1 MKKRTLLAILFTIA
15 AGTSLFAQG
24 EGQNALLNRA
34 YRYNS
39 DSLLCQFF
47 ENWAEELPSNEAAVT
62 NDTIKAAYEVFDAF
76 FYAMLAEELADSNAA
91 SRYQDQPY
99 FVVQGTLYKVR
110 IAQTIPYTSQEIDAF
125 FEEQIRR
132 DIPGNQWK
140 KELSWL
146 RSDDRNY
153 HPRYDERAWPPY
165 LRVPTTLAD
174 SVLDFR
180 PLVSFSGKRVLYLTT
195 VYHEMLGT
203 FVGNNVDGDARPIS
217 KEAQERAQRAHFLS
231 RMIPVEEYYRNRYW
245 LFITGPYVNQ
255 IILDAHLQRAVIIYT
270 GYHAGYETI
279 MEKINGKWV
288 ILSTRDTWIE

>member
-1 MKKRTLLAILFTIA
+1 M
-15 AGTSLFAQG
+15 
-24 EGQNALLNRA
+24 
-34 YRYNS
+34 
-39 DSLLCQFF
+39 
-47 ENWAEELPSNEAAVT
+47 
-62 NDTIKAAYEVFDAF
+62 
-76 FYAMLAEELADSNAA
+76 
-91 SRYQDQPY
+91 
-99 FVVQGTLYKVR
+99 
-110 IAQTIPYTSQEIDAF
+110 AQTIPYTSQEIDAF
-125 FEEQIRR
+125 FEEQIHR
-132 DIPGNQWK
+132 DIPENQWE

-195 VYHEMLGT
+195 GYHEMLGT
-203 FVGNNVDGDARPIS
+203 FVDNNVDGDARPIS

-231 RMIPVEEYYRNRYW
+231 MMIPVEEYYCNRYW

-255 IILDAHLQRAVIIYT
+255 IILDAHLQRAVVIYT
-270 GYHAGYETI
+270 GQHAGFETI
-279 MEKINGKWV
+279 MEKINGEWV